1 MSAIRLPTMGALSGL
16 PDTHRLARGILIACR
31 QSLGVW
37 VYPETPNA
45 KSDRQQGLI
54 PILRNLNLTSD
65 IAERKVYIQ
74 HVLTHK
80 EYDRGTWK
88 DD

>member
-1 MSAIRLPTMGALSGL
+1 LPPIT
-16 PDTHRLARGILIACR
+16 R
-31 QSLGVW
+31 SLGVW
-37 VYPETPNA
+37 NPSGTPETPNA

-65 IAERKVYIQ
+65 IAKRKVYIQ